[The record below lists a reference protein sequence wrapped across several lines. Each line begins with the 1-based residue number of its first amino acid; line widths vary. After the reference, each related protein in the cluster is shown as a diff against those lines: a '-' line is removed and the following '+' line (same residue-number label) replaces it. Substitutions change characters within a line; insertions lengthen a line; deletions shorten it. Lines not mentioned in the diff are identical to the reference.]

1 MDRILG
7 ANRSEFNIRVQ
18 MMQNYAID
26 DLTAAEITAIQNA
39 PRQRAFATV
48 IGPMLS
54 KRAAI
59 GWIYTGHTGEDLFL
73 YAFGPNK
80 PTGLIQNTD
89 IAKITAR
96 SLGFDLA
103 EVDRKLFVD
112 AATAFSSLGATV
124 RFDNSDPTNLALI
137 VEKGIR
143 RAILLIDSN
152 VLQLGKTNHMLPG
165 IVVQIPKSG
174 KTFVPQKAVDLLKE
188 AGW

>member
-1 MDRILG
+1 MDKVLG
-7 ANRSEFNIRVQ
+7 EDRSEFNIRVQ
-18 MMQNYAID
+18 MMQNYSID
-26 DLTAAEITAIQNA
+26 DLTEAEITAIQKA
-39 PRQRAFATV
+39 PRKRAFATV

-80 PTGLIQNTD
+80 PSGLIQNTD

-103 EVDRKLFVD
+103 ETDHKLFVD
-112 AATAFSSLGATV
+112 AATAFTSLGATA
-124 RFDNSDPTNLALI
+124 RLDNSDNLNPVLI
-137 VEKGIR
+137 VEKGIH
-143 RAILLIDSN
+143 RALLPIDTN
-152 VLQLGKTNHMLPG
+152 VLSVGKNSYMLPG

-174 KTFVPQKAVDLLKE
+174 KVFVPQKAVDLLKE